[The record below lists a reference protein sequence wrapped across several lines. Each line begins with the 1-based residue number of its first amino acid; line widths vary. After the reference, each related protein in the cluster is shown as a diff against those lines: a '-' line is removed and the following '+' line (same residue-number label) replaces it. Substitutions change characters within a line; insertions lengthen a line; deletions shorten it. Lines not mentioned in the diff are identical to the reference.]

1 MNRFLLLLI
10 VITYVGIARGQFW
23 RPRPPPPPM
32 NPLGTTVVEN
42 IEVMGPLG
50 SGLSSRKIVGSNGG
64 YSFQQQAHLVDPLE
78 DHLDAITVTCVQ
90 LKHAESPRHSTASG
104 LRESQV

>member
-1 MNRFLLLLI
+1 MNCFLLLLV
-10 VITYVGIARGQFW
+10 VITCVDIARGQFW

-64 YSFQQQAHLVDPLE
+64 YSFQQQVRPVGSYGGPFGRPFGGPFGRYYRHVCTAE
-78 DHLDAITVTCVQ
+78 TCRI
-90 LKHAESPRHSTASG
+90 S
-104 LRESQV
+104 